1 MGGAVSIE
9 SVRKAYCDVVAP
21 DRVSLALRPVE
32 FLTLF
37 EPEAAAQVRDRLLWL
52 FRRPLRAA
60 SEA

>member
-9 SVRKAYCDVVAP
+9 SVRRAYRDVVAP

-32 FLTLF
+32 FLTLLG
-37 EPEAAAQVRDRLLWL
+37 PEAVTQVRDRPLWL

-60 SEA
+60 SEV